1 MLVLKAVLW
10 VLWGIGVLHLV
21 VLEVSVLVAT
31 KWARRGQAGS
41 EYLPMAVGFY
51 AIGTTSVG
59 CLSGLVLILL
69 SDGGAVLVVL
79 IAGTAVQ
86 LIGPALVTTVLLTRL
101 WAAWQTRRKLLSRE
115 EVVRL
120 IEAGIVR
127 SFRRRF
133 GVVKLSLHPRAVKE
147 FQLRTRHARREDY
160 PAFVA
165 AANERDARDRKL
177 H

>member
-10 VLWGIGVLHLV
+10 ALWGVGVLHLV
-21 VLEVSVLVAT
+21 ALEVSVVVAT

-41 EYLPMAVGFY
+41 EYLPMAVGVY
-51 AIGTTSVG
+51 AVGTTSVG

-69 SDGGAVLVVL
+69 SDGGAILVVL
-79 IAGTAVQ
+79 IVGTAVQ
-86 LIGPALVTTVLLTRL
+86 LIGPGLVATILLSRL
-101 WAAWQTRRKLLSRE
+101 WAAWQNRRQLLSRE
-115 EVVRL
+115 EAVRL

-133 GVVKLSLHPRAVKE
+133 GVVKLSLHPRAVE
-147 FQLRTRHARREDY
+147 QFQLRTRRARGEDY

-165 AANERDARDRKL
+165 AANERDARGPKL
-177 H
+177 Y